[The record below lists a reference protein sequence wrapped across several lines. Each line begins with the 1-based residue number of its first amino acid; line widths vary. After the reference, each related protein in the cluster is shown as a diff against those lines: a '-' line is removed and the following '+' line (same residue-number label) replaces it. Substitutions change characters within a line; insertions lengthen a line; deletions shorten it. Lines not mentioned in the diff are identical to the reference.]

1 MIESYSV
8 LTRMPAPGRLGAH
21 DALALIEANWRN
33 TPVTHLTAHETWEV
47 LRDAERRGVTGGRTY
62 DLLVAAAALKAEAS
76 TIVTWNLRD
85 FALFESEIN
94 IKVPD

>member
-1 MIESYSV
+1 
-8 LTRMPAPGRLGAH
+8 MPAPGRLGAH